1 MLLPSPLPQ
10 ETAQKQARSSLHL
23 QENNFSTLQDDLRGM
38 PNQRQDAQLRH
49 NSTRK
54 YANCRRLCLR
64 NLLQEETGQTAE
76 EEIVKKTFMMNGF
89 I

>member
-10 ETAQKQARSSLHL
+10 ETAQEQTRSSLHL
-23 QENNFSTLQDDLRGM
+23 QEDNSSTLQNDLRDM

-49 NSTRK
+49 HSARK
-54 YANCRRLCLR
+54 HANCRRLCLCH
-64 NLLQEETGQTAE
+64 LLQKETGQTAE
-76 EEIVKKTFMMNGF
+76 EEIVKKTSVMNGF